1 MTRFAHAISRAGRRP
16 ADGRQQG
23 AGHGGH
29 QVILTRH
36 GRNRDPA
43 GSVPYLGGRDPMA
56 VKKTTT
62 KKSAAAKGRPKK
74 AKTRTKAGSAKKA
87 TRASKKS

>member
-1 MTRFAHAISRAGRRP
+1 
-16 ADGRQQG
+16 
-23 AGHGGH
+23 
-29 QVILTRH
+29 
-36 GRNRDPA
+36 
-43 GSVPYLGGRDPMA
+43 MA